1 MIIYSRASC
10 PPCQSL
16 KKFLTHKGIEYVEK
30 SVDEEQN
37 LKEMLELTGVQIVPT
52 TVKND
57 KYVIGLNYAA
67 INAML

>member
-1 MIIYSRASC
+1 MTIYSRVSC

-30 SVDEEQN
+30 SVDIEEN

-52 TVKND
+52 TVKGD
-57 KYVIGLNYAA
+57 RYVVGLNYSAVL
-67 INAML
+67 AML